1 MNAATVEF
9 HSLRIF
15 LFFILWPA
23 TFASLGV
30 RYSMAQANTTSL
42 PSASQSVDVPV
53 HRSWEVGGFIAG
65 GFPPY
70 YEIHSRGL
78 RYNEE
83 LNFFNA
89 GAVAG
94 KILTAPRGPGFLRGR
109 GEAIVEVIPFWLA
122 YYPKQTIK
130 YHEDETGQIDFST
143 QEGYGNHG
151 VSITPLLFRWN
162 FERTMSKR
170 FVPWFQLGSGL
181 LWTSQNFPQGTGAV
195 GGNTSRINFTPQVGF
210 GESIFTKKNQS
221 LDLALKVVHISS
233 AGLGEYN
240 PGVNLT
246 LQFTLG
252 YSWWK

>member
-9 HSLRIF
+9 HALRIF
-15 LFFILWPA
+15 LFFVLWPA
-23 TFASLGV
+23 IFACLDV
-30 RYSMAQANTTSL
+30 RYSVAQADTVSI
-42 PSASQSVDVPV
+42 PSASKSIDVPV
-53 HRSWEVGGFIAG
+53 HWSWEVGGFIAG

-83 LNFFNA
+83 LDFYNA

-94 KILTAPRGPGFLRGR
+94 KMLTAPRGPGFLRGR
-109 GEAIVEVIPFWLA
+109 GETVIEVIPFWLA

-130 YHEDETGQIDFST
+130 SHEDETGQIEFSPY
-143 QEGYGNHG
+143 EGYSNHG

-162 FERTMSKR
+162 FEGTESKR
-170 FVPWFQLGSGL
+170 FVSWFQLGSGL
-181 LWTSQNFPQGTGAV
+181 LWTSKNFPQGTGV
-195 GGNTSRINFTPQVGF
+195 GGSTSRINFTPQVGF

-246 LQFTLG
+246 LQFSLG

>member
-1 MNAATVEF
+1 MNAATAEF
-9 HSLRIF
+9 HALRIF
-15 LFFILWPA
+15 LFLILWLA
-23 TFASLGV
+23 TFACLGV
-30 RYSMAQANTTSL
+30 RYAAAQDNTASVQ
-42 PSASQSVDVPV
+42 SASPPVGDTV

-70 YEIHSRGL
+70 YEIHSDGF
-78 RYNEE
+78 RYSEA
-83 LNFFNA
+83 LDFFNA

-94 KILTAPRGPGFLRGR
+94 KMLTVRRGPGFLRGR
-109 GEAIVEVIPFWLA
+109 GEAVVEVIPFWLA
-122 YYPKQTIK
+122 YYPKQTLT
-130 YHEDETGQIDFST
+130 YQTDNPNDYASDNDF
-143 QEGYGNHG
+143 GGFGIHG

-162 FERTMSKR
+162 FERTESSR

-181 LWTSQNFPQGTGAV
+181 LWTSKNFPLGKGP
-195 GGNTSRINFTPQVGF
+195 GENTSRINFTPQVGF
-210 GESIFTKKNQS
+210 GESIFTKKNQN